1 MLQPEGNTVSHV
13 YNALRL
19 LPRLIRKKHGFS
31 LHSMIAHSF
40 LSLRAS
46 ALALLSAVA
55 FAGDSVPVLTLSQP
69 AAEVSRGVQLIDPAA
84 FGFGRPGYMLDTTFM
99 DQQDFANRPGGVDF
113 FEVRTIV
120 PVWTT
125 KVEST
130 RLALSLGYNLTELD
144 LGGLAGMG
152 SETLHTLE
160 AQLSLFWRPT
170 ASRWWGLGFV
180 TPGLGTDFQ
189 GLSWDDFEVSGLG
202 LLGYRFSDTF
212 SVAGGAFA
220 QYGAEEGRILPALG
234 FIWQPEP
241 FILQVT
247 PPFVVLGWHATERL
261 TLSLSAYPSGGS
273 WDVEGPNVNRVDLS
287 GWQAAAS
294 IIYKL
299 TDKLTLSL
307 RGGMNLG
314 GELELRD
321 TNNRTVADE
330 TLEAAPFGAVNL
342 RWAF

>member
-1 MLQPEGNTVSHV
+1 MFF
-13 YNALRL
+13 A
-19 LPRLIRKKHGFS
+19 
-31 LHSMIAHSF
+31 HSMISLFSF
-40 LSLRAS
+40 SMRLAALPLLMAS
-46 ALALLSAVA
+46 A
-55 FAGDSVPVLTLSQP
+55 FAGDSVPVLTQSQP
-69 AAEVSRGVQLIDPAA
+69 QAEASRGVQLIDPAA
-84 FGFGRPGYMLDTTFM
+84 FGFGRPGYMMDATFM
-99 DQQDFANRPGGVDF
+99 DQQDFSNRPGGLDF
-113 FEVRTIV
+113 FELRTII

-125 KVEST
+125 KTDST
-130 RLALSLGYNLTELD
+130 RVALSMGYNLTELD
-144 LGGLAGMG
+144 LGGLAGLG

-160 AQLSLFWRPT
+160 AQLSMFWRPA

-202 LLGYRFSDTF
+202 LLGYRFSDSF
-212 SVAGGAFA
+212 SVAGGTFA

-247 PPFVVLGWHATERL
+247 PPFVVLGWQATDRL

-273 WDVEGPNVNRVDLS
+273 WDIEDPNVNRVDLS
-287 GWQAAAS
+287 GWQTAAS

-314 GELELRD
+314 AELELRD
-321 TNNRTVADE
+321 TNNRTVANE
-330 TLEAAPFGAVNL
+330 TLEAAPFGAMNL
-342 RWAF
+342 RWTF